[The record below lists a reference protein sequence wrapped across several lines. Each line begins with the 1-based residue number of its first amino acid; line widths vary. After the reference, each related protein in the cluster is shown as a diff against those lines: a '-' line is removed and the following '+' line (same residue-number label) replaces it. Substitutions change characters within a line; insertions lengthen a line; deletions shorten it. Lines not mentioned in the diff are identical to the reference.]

1 MNRLRARLA
10 AGDDAGSVT
19 LFVVIS
25 TLGLL
30 LIMGL
35 VTDGGAKLRAT
46 QRADAIA
53 AEAARAGGQMLD
65 VPTVV
70 SGAGITV
77 DRQGAATAA
86 LAYLAAVGQTG
97 DVTLGPDGTTLTVT
111 VTTTSPTVF
120 LALVGISTLTVTGH
134 GQVALVHGVTGGGT

>member
-30 LIMGL
+30 LIVGL

-46 QRADAIA
+46 QRAD
-53 AEAARAGGQMLD
+53 EAARAGGQMLD